1 MKRTVLA
8 GAAMLLAATTA
19 QAGRTNLI
27 NSGLWAVDLNSND
40 GKPMCSMTATK
51 VWPNGAVGAAQFK
64 WEAGSL
70 FTHVTKSNWRISA
83 GTQIPMS
90 ISFDTGARAGTGTVI
105 EDQHGG
111 STIQTNVADDE
122 AAGFMA
128 DFANAKMLT
137 FSFDSGTEQPWVTT
151 MTGSRKA
158 AAVFNG
164 CISLVKANAPTH
176 PGAQSSSQPAAPTQ
190 PVKPQSTQ
198 PAGKDRVKDDGGI

>member
-1 MKRTVLA
+1 
-8 GAAMLLAATTA
+8 MLLAATTA

-27 NSGLWAVDLNSND
+27 NSGLWAVDYYNNE

-51 VWPNGAVGAAQFK
+51 VWPNGAVGTAQFK
-64 WEAGSL
+64 WEPVYGL
-70 FTHVTKSNWRISA
+70 FTHVTKSNWRIPA
-83 GTQIPMS
+83 RTQILMS
-90 ISFDTGARAGTGTVI
+90 ISFDTGAREGTGTVI

-111 STIQTNVADDE
+111 STIETHVADDE

-164 CISLVKANAPTH
+164 CLSFVKANAPTQ

-190 PVKPQSTQ
+190 PVPTAPTQ
-198 PAGKDRVKDDGGI
+198 PTGKARVKDDGGV